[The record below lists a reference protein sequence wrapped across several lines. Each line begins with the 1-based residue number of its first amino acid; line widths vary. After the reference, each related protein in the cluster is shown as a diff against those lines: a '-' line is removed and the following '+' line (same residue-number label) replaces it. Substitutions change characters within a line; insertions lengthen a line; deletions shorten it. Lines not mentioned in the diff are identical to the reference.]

1 MAVLQASQ
9 KDMSSK
15 DQNYNRNPEGKGG
28 FADNPQ
34 NRANGRWRKED
45 SVSYWMN
52 RFLRMSINDMKQW
65 EKENK
70 NDDRTFAQ
78 RIAYNSVMK
87 SISQLKYQIETTD
100 RTEGRAKQYIENR
113 NIEEKPIFN
122 IKPKK

>member
-1 MAVLQASQ
+1 
-9 KDMSSK
+9 MSSK
-15 DQNYNRNPEGKGG
+15 DENYNRNPEGKGG

-52 RFLRMSINDMKQW
+52 RFLRMSVNDMKQW

>member
-1 MAVLQASQ
+1 
-9 KDMSSK
+9 MSKKESK
-15 DQNYNRNPEGKGG
+15 HIPNPEGKGG

-52 RFLRMSINDMKQW
+52 RFLRMSVTDMKEW

-78 RIAYNSVMK
+78 RIAYNSVLK

>member
-1 MAVLQASQ
+1 
-9 KDMSSK
+9 MSSK
-15 DQNYNRNPEGKGG
+15 DQNYNRNPKGKGG

-45 SVSYWMN
+45 SISYWMN
-52 RFLRMSINDMKQW
+52 RFLRMSVNDMKQW

-78 RIAYNSVMK
+78 RIAYNSVLK
-87 SISQLKYQIETTD
+87 SISELKYQIETTD

>member
-1 MAVLQASQ
+1 
-9 KDMSSK
+9 MSK
-15 DQNYNRNPEGKGG
+15 KRTNHIPNPDGKGG

-52 RFLRMSINDMKQW
+52 AFLKMSVSDIRKVG
-65 EKENK
+65 ERENK